1 MGGWIKSLGKDS
13 LVYGIGY
20 GVSRFLQIIILPI
33 IAHALTVSEFG
44 YYSNYVIFYNFAGGL
59 LILGLDSAV
68 ARYFYDSEDKK
79 YHQQLF
85 SSAFY
90 FILLL
95 SFLSIAIFFLFPSV
109 LSDILNIP
117 ADYLDSAPYVLLSV
131 PAVALNGFFLSWFK
145 WKREKIKFLINS
157 GGTVVL
163 LLIPLAL
170 ARQISFIYVFMALFW
185 SQFIVA
191 LVSVFLASDYIR
203 FYFNRSLMR
212 SLLKYGFP
220 WMLVFLFGS
229 SRTYL
234 DRVFLTRFLDGEAY
248 GLYNFSVRIATLL
261 SLVTTAFDMAFG
273 PLAFSIWNKEGAP
286 SFFARLQSAYTFA
299 ISVIACG
306 VSISSACI
314 IQLMGGSKYAGSE
327 KIVPLLLFAAIPLS
341 LINFSNLGTVYAKKS
356 FLSAFSLFTGFAAV
370 LALNIIFTHR
380 YLQYGA
386 TSASLIGHLLIVV
399 VGYWLSRK
407 YYKIPFAYAKDGF
420 VFIFFFLLSLA
431 AVHFPATDGMYLN
444 LIVQLFVLAAIA
456 SLFLYFLFSPE
467 CKKALSLIKGMRFAV
482 GEDKRTNI

>member
-44 YYSNYVIFYNFAGGL
+44 YYSNYVIFYNFVGGL

-79 YHQQLF
+79 YHQSLF

-90 FILLL
+90 FILALSLL
-95 SFLSIAIFFLFPSV
+95 CIAVFSLFPSV
-109 LSDILNIP
+109 LLNILDIP
-117 ADYLDSAPYVLLSV
+117 QDYRGAAPYALLSV

-145 WKREKIKFLINS
+145 WKREKTKFLINS
-157 GGTVVL
+157 GGAVLL
-163 LLIPLAL
+163 LLIPLIF
-170 ARQISFIYVFMALFW
+170 ARKVSFIYVFQVLFW
-185 SQFIVA
+185 SQFVVA
-191 LVSVFLASDYIR
+191 LVSIFLASGYLR
-203 FYFNRSLMR
+203 FYFNRPLMI

-234 DRVFLTRFLDGEAY
+234 DRVFLTRFLDDEAY
-248 GLYNFSVRIATLL
+248 GLYNFSVRIATLI

-273 PLAFSIWNKEGAP
+273 PLAFSIWNKKGAP
-286 SFFARLQSAYTFA
+286 AFFARLQSAYTFA
-299 ISVIACG
+299 IAVVACAI
-306 VSISSACI
+306 SISSPLI
-314 IQLMGGSKYAGSE
+314 IQFLGGAKYAGAE
-327 KIVPLLLFAAIPLS
+327 KVTPLLLFAAIPLS

-356 FLSAFSLFTGFAAV
+356 FLSAFSLFVGFAAV
-370 LALNIIFTHR
+370 LVLNIVFTHR

-407 YYKIPFAYAKDGF
+407 YYNIPFAYFKDGF
-420 VFIFFFLLSLA
+420 VFVFFFLLSLM
-431 AVHFPATDGMYLN
+431 AVHFPLAESMYLN
-444 LIVQLFVLAAIA
+444 LVLQLLGLAA
-456 SLFLYFLFSPE
+456 LVLVFLYFLFSIE
-467 CKKALSLIKGMRFAV
+467 YKKALSLIKGTGFVARNK
-482 GEDKRTNI
+482 GTNI